1 MCAGRES
8 YITQLAG
15 NHRLDNRLFDFWAK
29 RASIARKNNARQD
42 RFHHE
47 RKTGCPV
54 DCLKLYNA
62 LRHSLRASISQTSL
76 PHNLPCSLIYILPS
90 IWTMSR
96 SSSSSASSGNVYS
109 CYFVPGYRISR
120 HVMFTN
126 IHYYLGPCATVRP
139 FSYQQREGYLVTNPG
154 TPLTKVSKWQ
164 MTSSVFKA
172 AIGLRQLYLHISQS
186 QIEDLQYLSEQYEQ
200 QEAER
205 MIRASGAMSAADLY
219 INKPIPVQQ
228 RARHG
233 TATLR

>member
-1 MCAGRES
+1 MRSLRPQFFEVRGSRQSKLQCYIWWCAQGEKVPS
-8 YITQLAG
+8 LNSLEMIGLIKDYSDSEQ
-15 NHRLDNRLFDFWAK
+15 K
-29 RASIARKNNARQD
+29 RHWSLRNNNARQD

-62 LRHSLRASISQTSL
+62 LRHSLRASVSQTSL

-96 SSSSSASSGNVYS
+96 SSSSSVSSGNVYS

-139 FSYQQREGYLVTNPG
+139 FSYQQREGYLVSNPG

-164 MTSSVFKA
+164 MTSSVF
-172 AIGLRQLYLHISQS
+172 
-186 QIEDLQYLSEQYEQ
+186 
-200 QEAER
+200 
-205 MIRASGAMSAADLY
+205 
-219 INKPIPVQQ
+219 
-228 RARHG
+228 
-233 TATLR
+233 